1 MTNTVKHPIDR
12 PIDRPIFQ
20 SIMRGIARRCASCGE
35 GAVLAGYLKPVEE
48 CAHCGEDFRNI
59 RADDGP
65 AWITIL
71 VLGHIIVP
79 LMIYL
84 GRDDTVPVWAAT
96 ILLSV
101 IMLVGVWFVLPRAK
115 GMFIA
120 LIWATGATGKDMSP
134 EDMNREKTK

>member
-1 MTNTVKHPIDR
+1 
-12 PIDRPIFQ
+12 
-20 SIMRGIARRCASCGE
+20 
-35 GAVLAGYLKPVEE
+35 
-48 CAHCGEDFRNI
+48 CGEDFRNI